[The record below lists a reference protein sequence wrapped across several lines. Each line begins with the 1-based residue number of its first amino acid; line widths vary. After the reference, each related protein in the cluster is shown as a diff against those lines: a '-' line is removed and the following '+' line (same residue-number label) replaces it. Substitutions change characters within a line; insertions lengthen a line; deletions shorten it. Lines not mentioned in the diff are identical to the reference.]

1 MDSGTSLLAFLQSQD
16 WLLSM
21 MIFASFLGSLEFY
34 LLLLPAIY
42 WCWDARLGFRMGLIL
57 VLSIGL
63 NEFLKLAFHSPR
75 PYWIN
80 PEIKPVGN
88 YPSFGIPSGHA
99 QDAVA
104 FWGMLASY
112 INRRLAWAAAISLI
126 LVVGLSRIYLVAH
139 FPVDVVAGW
148 TIGLLLLLA
157 FLGLE
162 VPIGKRISK
171 LSLSQKTLL
180 SFLASLGLLGLY
192 ALGTLSLHGWNI
204 PEAWT
209 ANSLAA
215 TGIVLNPISP
225 KDTVEAA
232 GLLFG
237 MALGYALMLD
247 RGGFKA
253 DGPLKLRLM
262 RYLLGSFG
270 LILIWLSL
278 GMGIYQDWNTSFI
291 YATDYFRAVV
301 AGAWVAAGA
310 PMLFIKAGLA
320 ERTAQ

>member
-1 MDSGTSLLAFLQSQD
+1 MDTGAPFFAFLQSQD

-42 WCWDARLGFRMGLIL
+42 WCWDARLGFRLGLIL

-80 PEIKPVGN
+80 PAIRPVGN
-88 YPSFGIPSGHA
+88 YPSLGIPSGHA

-104 FWGMLASY
+104 FWGLLASY
-112 INRRLAWAAAISLI
+112 LKRRWAWAAAASLI
-126 LVVGLSRIYLVAH
+126 LVIGLSRIYLVAH
-139 FPVDVVAGW
+139 FPVDVIAGW
-148 TIGLLLLLA
+148 TVGLLLLLA

-171 LSLSQKTLL
+171 LSLSQKTLI

-192 ALGTLSLHGWNI
+192 ALGILSLHSWNI

-225 KDTVEAA
+225 EDTVEAA

-237 MALGYALMLD
+237 MAIGYALMLD
-247 RGGFKA
+247 SGGFKA
-253 DGPLKLRLM
+253 DGPIKLRLM

-270 LILIWLSL
+270 LILIWLGPGRIFYDTSL
-278 GMGIYQDWNTSFI
+278 V
-291 YATDYFRAVV
+291 YAADYFQAVV

-310 PMLFIKAGLA
+310 PILFIKAGLA
-320 ERTAQ
+320 ENATQ